1 MGHGLS
7 VIGPNPSFPIFYFP
21 TFIFSFPPR
30 VTSCPSRLKI
40 PPLCIRSI
48 LPPIL
53 IPSVVKNVL
62 SDPTPSFPIF
72 YFPPFIFSFPP
83 SRHFVPF
90 AVKMP
95 WSILRLLRFSAQAYE
110 KIKDYFCSS

>member
-1 MGHGLS
+1 MGYRLS
-7 VIGPNPSFPIFYFP
+7 VIGPTPSFPIFYFP
-21 TFIFSFPPR
+21 HFIFSFP
-30 VTSCPSRLKI
+30 PSRLKI
-40 PPLCIRSI
+40 PPLCIGSI

-53 IPSVVKNVL
+53 IPSVVKNVS

-90 AVKMP
+90 AVKM
-95 WSILRLLRFSAQAYE
+95 IGVVRRFLWP
-110 KIKDYFCSS
+110 SSRKN